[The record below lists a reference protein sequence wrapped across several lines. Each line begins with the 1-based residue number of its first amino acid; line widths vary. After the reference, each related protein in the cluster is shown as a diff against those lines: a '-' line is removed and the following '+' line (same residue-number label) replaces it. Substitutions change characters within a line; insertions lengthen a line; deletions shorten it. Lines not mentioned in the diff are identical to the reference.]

1 MSPGF
6 CIIDRVAVAAV
17 APPVFRPATGDDWGG
32 RATCLPEGFPAAADA
47 LVCGLVPATKTSP
60 PRPSIRSSCEGPPS
74 EATVPAP
81 PAPATLVRAPGP
93 ACPAALAG
101 AVAGACP
108 AQAAMMAA
116 MSGTGGGTGAAGSST
131 GRGGSSSGGGLMRR
145 SAHRASPSAS
155 APGASR
161 SRIRRRAPALLMGR
175 LPEPHL
181 GECTQEGQPSSQGQA
196 SMTAAQTSSSSRAW
210 PKA

>member
-1 MSPGF
+1 
-6 CIIDRVAVAAV
+6 
-17 APPVFRPATGDDWGG
+17 
-32 RATCLPEGFPAAADA
+32 
-47 LVCGLVPATKTSP
+47 
-60 PRPSIRSSCEGPPS
+60 
-74 EATVPAP
+74 
-81 PAPATLVRAPGP
+81 
-93 ACPAALAG
+93 
-101 AVAGACP
+101 
-108 AQAAMMAA
+108 MMAA

-155 APGASR
+155 A
-161 SRIRRRAPALLMGR
+161 RAPANLDQAQGPGLLMGR

-196 SMTAAQTSSSSRAW
+196 SMTAAQTSNSSRAW